1 MKNFKKSVLCML
13 MAVIMVMTVTAASV
27 IPVQD
32 VYAASVKLN
41 KTSLNLYT
49 RTMVR
54 LTVLNT
60 KAKAKWSSS
69 KPKVTSVTSEGYV
82 TARSAG
88 KAKITA
94 VVGKKK
100 LYCNVTVK
108 VKPGEEVKME
118 FKDCKVQA
126 GKTTHLR
133 LMNIVGLASWK
144 SSNTKIATVDANG
157 DVTGRKAGSATITA
171 TYLGKRYTAKVTV
184 ISCTTSG
191 TSVIRRKA
199 PLADSGV
206 LNAFDKL
213 GFKYAYDP
221 NITGFTGKFSA
232 KEHRIIVSREED
244 DCIYHELGHFVAWAA
259 GNVDRQKKWKSIYNK
274 EKNKVTFFNKGYVTQ
289 NPQEYFADAYKDYVL
304 HRSSLSSTRPATYKY
319 VKAAV
324 AKVNAMTS
332 ADFERMHKW
341 YDIIWNKYG
350 A

>member
-1 MKNFKKSVLCML
+1 MKSLKKSVLCIL
-13 MAVIMVMTVTAASV
+13 MAVVMVMTATTASI

-41 KTSLNLYT
+41 KTSLSLYT
-49 RTMVR
+49 RTMIQ

-60 KAKAKWSSS
+60 GAKAKWSSS
-69 KPKVTSVTSEGYV
+69 KPNIASVTSNGYV

-94 VVGKKK
+94 VVDRKK

-108 VKPGEEVKME
+108 VRPGEEVKME
-118 FKDCKVQA
+118 FKDCKVQV
-126 GKTTHLR
+126 GKTARLR

-157 DVTGRKAGSATITA
+157 DVTGRKTGSATITA

-184 ISCTTSG
+184 ISGTTSG

-232 KEHRIIVSREED
+232 KEHRIIVKREED
-244 DCIYHELGHFVAWAA
+244 NCIYHELGHFVAWTA
-259 GNVDRQKKWKSIYNK
+259 GNVDYQKEWKAIYDK
-274 EKNKVTFFNKGYVTQ
+274 EKNKVTFYNKGYVTR
-289 NPQEYFADAYKDYVL
+289 NPHEYFADAYKDYVL

-332 ADFERMHKW
+332 ADFEKMHKM
-341 YDIIWNKYG
+341 YDSIWNRYG

>member
-1 MKNFKKSVLCML
+1 MKNLKKSVLCML
-13 MAVIMVMTVTAASV
+13 MAVVMVMTATTASI

-41 KTSLNLYT
+41 KTSLSLYT
-49 RTMVR
+49 RTMIQ

-60 KAKAKWSSS
+60 GAKAKWSSS
-69 KPKVTSVTSEGYV
+69 KPNVASVTSNGYV

-94 VVGKKK
+94 VVDRKK

-108 VKPGEEVKME
+108 VRPGEEVKME
-118 FKDCKVQA
+118 FKDCKVQV
-126 GKTTHLR
+126 GKTAQLR

-144 SSNTKIATVDANG
+144 SSNTKIATVDRNG
-157 DVTGRKAGSATITA
+157 NVTGKKTGSVTITA
-171 TYLGKRYTAKVTV
+171 TYLGKRYTTKVTV
-184 ISCTTSG
+184 ISGTTSG

-199 PLADSGV
+199 PFADSGV

-232 KEHRIIVSREED
+232 KEHRIIVKREED
-244 DCIYHELGHFVAWAA
+244 NCIYHELGHFVAWTA
-259 GNVDRQKKWKSIYNK
+259 GNVDYQKEWKAIYDK
-274 EKNKVTFFNKGYVTQ
+274 EKSKVTYFNKGYVTQ
-289 NPQEYFADAYKDYVL
+289 NPREYFADAYKDYVL
-304 HRSSLSSTRPATYKY
+304 HRSSLSSTRPKTYKY

-324 AKVNAMTS
+324 AKVNSMTS
-332 ADFERMHKW
+332 ADFEKMHKM
-341 YDIIWNKYG
+341 YDAIWNKYD

>member
-1 MKNFKKSVLCML
+1 MKNLKKSILCML
-13 MAVIMVMTVTAASV
+13 MAVVMVMTVTAASI

-41 KTSLNLYT
+41 KTSLSLYT
-49 RTMVR
+49 KQSFQLKVF
-54 LTVLNT
+54 NT
-60 KAKAKWSSS
+60 SAKTKWSSS
-69 KPKVTSVTSEGYV
+69 KPNVASVTNEGYV
-82 TARSAG
+82 SARSAG
-88 KAKITA
+88 KTKITA
-94 VVGKKK
+94 VVGRKK

-108 VKPGEEVKME
+108 VRPGEEVKME
-118 FKDCKVQA
+118 FKDCKVQV

-133 LMNIVGLASWK
+133 LMNTIGLASWK
-144 SSNTKIATVDANG
+144 SSNTKVATVDISGN
-157 DVTGRKAGSATITA
+157 VTGRKTGSATITA
-171 TYLGKRYTAKVTV
+171 TYLGKKYTAKVTV
-184 ISCTTSG
+184 ISGTTSG
-191 TSVIRRKA
+191 TSIIRRKA

-232 KEHRIIVSREED
+232 KEHRIVVRREED

-259 GNVDRQKKWKSIYNK
+259 GNVDYQKEWKAIYDK
-274 EKNKVTFFNKGYVTQ
+274 EKSKVTFFNKGYVTQ

-304 HRSSLSSTRPATYKY
+304 HRSSLSSTRPLTYKY

-324 AKVNAMTS
+324 AKVNSMTS
-332 ADFERMHKW
+332 ADFEKMHKM

>member
-1 MKNFKKSVLCML
+1 MKNLKKSVLCML
-13 MAVIMVMTVTAASV
+13 LAVVMVMTATTASI

-41 KTSLNLYT
+41 KTSLSLYT
-49 RTMVR
+49 RTMIQ

-60 KAKAKWSSS
+60 GAKAKWSSS
-69 KPKVTSVTSEGYV
+69 KPNVASVTSNGYV
-82 TARSAG
+82 TACSAG

-94 VVGKKK
+94 VVDRKK

-108 VKPGEEVKME
+108 VRPGEEVKME
-118 FKDCKVQA
+118 FKDCKVQV
-126 GKTTHLR
+126 GKTAQLR

-144 SSNTKIATVDANG
+144 SSNTKIATVDRNG
-157 DVTGRKAGSATITA
+157 NVTGKKTGSVTITA
-171 TYLGKRYTAKVTV
+171 TYLGKRYTTKVTV
-184 ISCTTSG
+184 ISGTASG

-199 PLADSGV
+199 PFADSGV

-221 NITGFTGKFSA
+221 NITEFTGKFSS
-232 KEHRIIVSREED
+232 KEHRIIVKREED
-244 DCIYHELGHFVAWAA
+244 NCIYHELGHFVAWTA
-259 GNVDRQKKWKSIYNK
+259 GNVDYQKEWKAIYDK
-274 EKNKVTFFNKGYVTQ
+274 EKNKVTFYNKGYVTR
-289 NPQEYFADAYKDYVL
+289 NPHEYFADAYKDYVL

-332 ADFERMHKW
+332 VDFEKIHKM
-341 YDIIWNKYG
+341 YDAMWNKYG
-350 A
+350 V

>member
-1 MKNFKKSVLCML
+1 MKNLKKSVLCML
-13 MAVIMVMTVTAASV
+13 MAVVMVMTATTASI

-41 KTSLNLYT
+41 KTSLSLYT
-49 RTMVR
+49 RTMIQ

-60 KAKAKWSSS
+60 GAKAKWSSS
-69 KPKVTSVTSEGYV
+69 KPNVASVTSNGYV

-94 VVGKKK
+94 VVDRKK

-108 VKPGEEVKME
+108 VRPGEEVKME
-118 FKDCKVQA
+118 FKDCKIQV

-144 SSNTKIATVDANG
+144 SSNTKIATVDRNG
-157 DVTGRKAGSATITA
+157 NVTGKKTGSVTITA
-171 TYLGKRYTAKVTV
+171 TYLGKRYTTKVTV
-184 ISCTTSG
+184 ISGTTSG

-199 PLADSGV
+199 PFADSGV

-221 NITGFTGKFSA
+221 NITEFTGKFSS
-232 KEHRIIVSREED
+232 KEHRIIVKREED
-244 DCIYHELGHFVAWAA
+244 NCIYHELGHFVAWTA
-259 GNVDRQKKWKSIYNK
+259 GNVDYQKEWKAIYDK
-274 EKNKVTFFNKGYVTQ
+274 EKSKVTYFNKGYVTQ
-289 NPQEYFADAYKDYVL
+289 NPREYFADAYKDYVL
-304 HRSSLSSTRPATYKY
+304 HRSSLSSTRPKTYKY

-324 AKVNAMTS
+324 AKVNSMTS
-332 ADFERMHKW
+332 ADFEKMHKM
-341 YDIIWNKYG
+341 YDAIWNKYD